1 MALARTFK
9 KTSQSVD
16 RLTPMQFEV
25 TQRGGTEPRFRNE
38 FWDNHAPGLYVDIVS
53 GEPLFISTDKFDSK
67 SGWPSFTQPVR
78 PGAVVEH
85 DDSSHGMRRIEVR
98 STHADSHLG
107 HVFPDGPKYRGG
119 MRYCIN
125 SAALHFVPADQLDA
139 EGYGDLASHFTE
151 EVG

>member
-67 SGWPSFTQPVR
+67 SGWPSSKWALWSTTARWPN
-78 PGAVVEH
+78 
-85 DDSSHGMRRIEVR
+85 SSLNG
-98 STHADSHLG
+98 
-107 HVFPDGPKYRGG
+107 
-119 MRYCIN
+119 C
-125 SAALHFVPADQLDA
+125 
-139 EGYGDLASHFTE
+139 
-151 EVG
+151 